1 MSGGSGG
8 GQGSYVLAGYVK
20 SFMPSSVH
28 KFGVVPTN
36 GWYVEV
42 GLDGL
47 GEIKD
52 LFTLA
57 IIKNAMSPDCD
68 AAMGDE
74 RYMCIDPAIRYR
86 CSTSNIFATQVF
98 D

>member
-8 GQGSYVLAGYVK
+8 GQGSYVLADYVK
-20 SFMPSSVH
+20 SIMPSSVH
-28 KFGVVPTN
+28 KFGVVPMN
-36 GWYVEV
+36 GWNVEG

-47 GEIKD
+47 GEVKV

-57 IIKNAMSPDCD
+57 SMKNAISPACD

-74 RYMCIDPAIRYR
+74 RYKCIDPAVRY
-86 CSTSNIFATQVF
+86 
-98 D
+98 